1 MILCEKTSP
10 VSGLTNIM
18 SINATPEQFALWQE
32 GTLIQDAMPEATVDQ
47 REFLISGHTPAD
59 WANLFP
65 PQNAAEQAD
74 MEESMGYVMDETFD
88 HPADFDANE
97 YEDEDL
103 A

>member
-47 REFLISGHTPAD
+47 REFLISGCTPSCWSSMFGPEED
-59 WANLFP
+59 
-65 PQNAAEQAD
+65 AA
-74 MEESMGYVMDETFD
+74 
-88 HPADFDANE
+88 
-97 YEDEDL
+97 
-103 A
+103 

>member
-47 REFLISGHTPAD
+47 REFLISGCTPSCWSSMFGSEED
-59 WANLFP
+59 
-65 PQNAAEQAD
+65 AA
-74 MEESMGYVMDETFD
+74 
-88 HPADFDANE
+88 
-97 YEDEDL
+97 
-103 A
+103 

>member
-18 SINATPEQFALWQE
+18 SINATPEQFAQWQE
-32 GTLIQDAMPEATVDQ
+32 GTLIQDAMPDATVDQ
-47 REFLISGHTPAD
+47 REFLISGCTSAC
-59 WANLFP
+59 WESMFP

-74 MEESMGYVMDETFD
+74 AEGEMEETFA
-88 HPADFDANE
+88 HPADCE
-97 YEDEDL
+97 EDV